1 MNFKKQKFS
10 LYIKRKIVMISQIET
25 HETFDDMLFNAFA
38 TNFHYFLENSLR
50 KQFKLWDYFNGS
62 VCSKPVP

>member
-10 LYIKRKIVMISQIET
+10 LYIKRKIVMISQIEIY
-25 HETFDDMLFNAFA
+25 ETFEDMLSNAFA

-50 KQFKLWDYFNGS
+50 KQLKL
-62 VCSKPVP
+62 

>member
-25 HETFDDMLFNAFA
+25 YETFEDMLSNAFA
-38 TNFHYFLENSLR
+38 TTFHYFLENRLR
-50 KQFKLWDYFNGS
+50 KQFKLWDFFNGS
-62 VCSKPVP
+62 V